1 MPPVG
6 DGAVVEACRQDN
18 QSALRL
24 ASRAFSIR
32 PTLPFLKMSFITRSR
47 RRFALAPRSLCLLLL
62 LLAVAM
68 GATGLRALAAQ
79 VPPPG
84 RLMMPPLA
92 VPTADTT
99 PGAGIQIYLLTMGPG
114 DAVWEKFGHNAIWV
128 RDPARGV
135 DLAYNWGL
143 FDFNESDF
151 IPRFLKG
158 SMRYWMEGIPAE
170 PMIGFYARSDRSM
183 WAQELELTPA
193 EKLELVR
200 FLEWNAL
207 DENRFYHYDY
217 FLDNCSTRVRDALDR
232 VLGGQIRAAT
242 DTVAT
247 GTSYRWHTRR
257 LTQEE
262 LPIYTGM
269 DIVLGQPGD
278 REISEWAEFFLPMR
292 LRAGIA
298 KIAVTGADG
307 VVRPLV
313 KSEIQLYAATREA
326 EASEPAN
333 LVLAYL
339 ALGVV
344 LAAVII
350 ALGVATDR
358 GGRPPRVALA
368 VIASIWSLVSGL
380 IGTVMVLTW
389 TLTDH
394 TFMYRNENLLQF
406 TPLSL
411 LLVYLLP
418 QLFLKERSPR
428 LAFRVSAVVAALSI
442 LGFLIQLLPA
452 FYQVNGEVI
461 AMALPVHLALALVA
475 WRLGDA
481 AGA

>member
-1 MPPVG
+1 M
-6 DGAVVEACRQDN
+6 ACNTRLQRRLTVVQ
-18 QSALRL
+18 
-24 ASRAFSIR
+24 
-32 PTLPFLKMSFITRSR
+32 
-47 RRFALAPRSLCLLLL
+47 RSLRLLLL
-62 LLAVAM
+62 M
-68 GATGLRALAAQ
+68 LAASAGAAGLPALPAQ
-79 VPPPG
+79 GLPPG
-84 RLMMPPLA
+84 RLMMPPLPA
-92 VPTADTT
+92 PTSDTT

-135 DLAYNWGL
+135 DLTYNWGL
-143 FDFNESDF
+143 FDFNEADF

-170 PMIGFYARSDRSM
+170 PMISFYARTDRSM

-232 VLGGQIRAAT
+232 VLGGQISALT

-278 REISEWAEFFLPMR
+278 REISEWAEFFLPMS
-292 LRAGIA
+292 LRDGISRVS
-298 KIAVTGADG
+298 VTGADG
-307 VVRPLV
+307 VVRSLV
-313 KSEIQLYAATREA
+313 KSEVQLYAAMRA
-326 EASEPAN
+326 PEASRPAN
-333 LVLAYL
+333 LILAYL
-339 ALGVV
+339 TLGAV

-350 ALGVATDR
+350 ALGVASDH
-358 GGRPPRVALA
+358 GGRSPRVALA
-368 VIASIWSLVSGL
+368 VIASIWSLMSGL
-380 IGTVMVLTW
+380 VGTIMVLTW

-411 LLVYLLP
+411 LLVYQLP
-418 QLFLKERSPR
+418 RLFLKERSSR
-428 LAFRVSAVVAALSI
+428 LAVRVSATVAALS
-442 LGFLIQLLPA
+442 LSGFVAQLLPS

-481 AGA
+481 SGA

>member
-1 MPPVG
+1 
-6 DGAVVEACRQDN
+6 
-18 QSALRL
+18 
-24 ASRAFSIR
+24 
-32 PTLPFLKMSFITRSR
+32 
-47 RRFALAPRSLCLLLL
+47 
-62 LLAVAM
+62 
-68 GATGLRALAAQ
+68 
-79 VPPPG
+79 
-84 RLMMPPLA
+84 
-92 VPTADTT
+92 
-99 PGAGIQIYLLTMGPG
+99 
-114 DAVWEKFGHNAIWV
+114 
-128 RDPARGV
+128 
-135 DLAYNWGL
+135 
-143 FDFNESDF
+143 
-151 IPRFLKG
+151 
-158 SMRYWMEGIPAE
+158 MRYWMEGIPAE

-183 WAQELELTPA
+183 WVQELELTPA

-200 FLEWNAL
+200 FVEWNAL

-217 FLDNCSTRVRDALDR
+217 FLDNCSTRVRDALDL
-232 VLGGQIRAAT
+232 VLGGRIKAVT

-292 LRAGIA
+292 LRASIA
-298 KIAVTGADG
+298 SVTVTGVDG

-313 KSEIQLYAATREA
+313 KSEMQLYAATRAA

-339 ALGVV
+339 TLGAV
-344 LAAVII
+344 LAAIVV
-350 ALGVATDR
+350 ALGVAADR
-358 GGRPPRVALA
+358 GGRSPRVALA

-394 TFMYRNENLLQF
+394 AFMYYNENLLQF

-418 QLFLKERSPR
+418 RLFLKDRSPR
-428 LAFRVSAVVAALSI
+428 LAFRVSAAVAALSL
-442 LGFLIQLLPA
+442 LGFVVQLLPS

-475 WRLGDA
+475 WRLGGGA